1 MSDIFESPEIINLFI
16 GEVEEQILLF
26 ENGIVELEKNIDDP
40 EIVQKLFRA
49 AHTLKGSSAAVGFEQ
64 MKVLTHEMENVLDR
78 IRNHRLKVSR
88 PVVDVLLE
96 CLDCLKALKDEFV
109 ADRFCI
115 KTDIRPIM
123 AKLQGILAGSSDTYA
138 QKGTEGVDISRKL
151 FVLNAKQEEQIKQAL
166 DIGQNVLV
174 CQVEIARD
182 CQMKLARAYIVRNFL
197 NERGTVIG
205 MVPNVLDMGDEE
217 IDKVWF
223 LVITQMGADEMEWE
237 VRNGLVDI
245 EEVNVFPYSFN
256 SPEIMKLSENEDR
269 SLCSDLD
276 VSMNAKVVDDAKRMS
291 GRTVRIEVERLER
304 MMDLVGELVIEQ
316 IRIAQAGNDLHNKY
330 PADETVDDL
339 ISISNHVSVLIDELQ
354 EAIMKTRMIPVQ
366 QLFNRFPRIVRDLA
380 CSLNKEVELILEG
393 GETEIDR
400 TIVEDIADPL
410 IHLIRNAVD
419 HGIESPEVRKRLGKP
434 EKGTLR
440 ISALPKDSNV
450 IITVEDDGA
459 GIDVEEIKRVAIQ
472 KKIISGE
479 EANTMT
485 HQQLIDLIFQP
496 GFSTSNEV
504 NDISGRGVGMDIVK
518 NCVEKLKG
526 VIDIETYAGAGTKFV
541 IKLPIK
547 LPMTLA
553 ILKGLLV
560 KIGNETYAIPM
571 NNVIEIVRQPRKAI
585 EFVNGQAV
593 TVIRNKAIPL
603 VWLHDY
609 FGIPRVKERRNIL
622 IVLLGMAEKRLG
634 LVVDELIGNQEV
646 VVTNLGAYIGKVE
659 GISGATVL
667 GDRSVACILDVAG
680 IMKMVSERKVKRDMK
695 EDECKKDSNHELIA
709 VNE

>member
-1 MSDIFESPEIINLFI
+1 MSDIFENLEIINLFI
-16 GEVEEQILLF
+16 GEMEEQILLF
-26 ENGIVELEKNIDDP
+26 ENGIVELEKDINNP

-78 IRNHRLKVSR
+78 IRNHMLKVSR

-109 ADRFCI
+109 VDRYCI
-115 KTDIRPIM
+115 NTDIRPIM
-123 AKLQGILAGSSDTYA
+123 AKLQGILAGSSDVYA
-138 QKGTEGVDISRKL
+138 AEEAERADVRQKL
-151 FVLNAKQEEQIKQAL
+151 FALDAKQEEQVKQAVE
-166 DIGQNVLV
+166 IGQNVWV
-174 CQVEIARD
+174 CQVEIAKD
-182 CQMKLARAYIVRNFL
+182 CQMKLARAYTVKNFL

-205 MVPNVLDMGDEE
+205 MVPDAIDVRDEE
-217 IDKVWF
+217 IDKVCF
-223 LVITQMGADEMEWE
+223 LVITQMGADELEYE
-237 VRNGLVDI
+237 VRNGLVDV

-256 SPEIMKLSENEDR
+256 SPEIMKLSENEGK
-269 SLCSDLD
+269 SLCSDLNG
-276 VSMNAKVVDDAKRMS
+276 SMNAKGADETKRMS

-330 PADETVDDL
+330 PTDETVDDL

-366 QLFNRFPRIVRDLA
+366 QLFNRFPRIVRDLTR
-380 CSLNKEVELILEG
+380 SLNKEVELILEG

-400 TIVEDIADPL
+400 TIVEDITDPL

-434 EKGTLR
+434 EKGMLR

-459 GIDVEEIKRVAIQ
+459 GIDLEEIKRMAIERR
-472 KKIISGE
+472 IISKE

-485 HQQLIDLIFQP
+485 HEQLVNLIFQP

-526 VIDIETYAGAGTKFV
+526 VIDVETYAGAGTKFV

-609 FGIPRVKERRNIL
+609 FGIPRVKERKNIL

-659 GISGATVL
+659 GISGATIL

-680 IMKMVSERKVKRDMK
+680 IMKMVSERKI
-695 EDECKKDSNHELIA
+695 KKDSNHELIA